1 MSLRAGR
8 VGVAP
13 SQVDEFGVIKG
24 GSGPSGDSYTKQE
37 ADAKFETKDN
47 ATSTYETKADAANLQ
62 PKTITVPTHMLGG
75 TQLTV
80 EASLTAAGTA
90 LGTLQFRD
98 NSGTPQVKVP
108 GGSWE
113 DFNGGGTEVLGFNI
127 PADKL
132 ITTGINTRSTGTL
145 HSGGYY
151 IDPSTNIMYVDL
163 VYSDTATS
171 ASNSFIEFLNVNA
184 DLDVTGTGYATLG
197 SDFISANSGSPGF
210 YLHKPGSVLSIGK
223 SSVGITPAN
232 TQVHMY
238 GQVKLKSS

>member
-1 MSLRAGR
+1 MSLKAGR

-47 ATSTYETKADAANLQ
+47 AASTYATKADAANLQ
-62 PKTITVPTHMLGG
+62 AKTMAVPTHMLGG

-80 EASLTAAGTA
+80 ESSLSAADNA
-90 LGTLQFRD
+90 LGTLQFRN
-98 NSGTPQVKVP
+98 NSGTPQVRIP

-127 PADKL
+127 PEDKL

-171 ASNSFIEFLNVNA
+171 ASNSFIEFLNVTA
-184 DLDVTGTGYATLG
+184 DLDVTGYATLG
-197 SDFISANSGSPGF
+197 SDFISTNAGSPGF
-210 YLHKPGSVLSIGK
+210 YLHKPGSVVSIGK
-223 SSVGITPAN
+223 NTVGVSPAN
-232 TQVHMY
+232 TKVHLY
-238 GQVKLKSS
+238 GQVQLKSS